1 MTNDRR
7 GDAAGLARELAA
19 QLAAL
24 STPEPN
30 SPAGSRPRPR
40 AGASG
45 APSLAGP
52 RAILEN
58 ASRFVQPALP
68 ADARFRSMKELALR
82 ALRIVTRDQGVF
94 NSAVHEALR
103 TSLLEIEAAFVD
115 LSAEHAARHR
125 ELGEEVE
132 AKHRSLK
139 EAADA
144 THRDLREEVES
155 EKRGLRAAAEAQR
168 TRLEEVRQ
176 ALLSALDE
184 RDEELRA
191 AFADET
197 KSAVGREAGA
207 RESLGHELFESQKR
221 LDVLE
226 RRSDSAGTRIEESS
240 SRLSV
245 AEERLEK
252 LRLDLGRAT
261 EEVRGAR
268 LEWTTLRTEL
278 RSGGGL
284 AAPGEREAAG
294 EPETRAAADP
304 LSAGLYADFER
315 TFRGAED
322 EIRARQEGDV
332 SLFIGAKHPVVDLGC
347 GRGEF
352 LEALSARGLAGRG
365 CDTNPVMV
373 ARCREKGL
381 AVDDA
386 DLFSW
391 LRAQPEGS
399 LGGVTAYQVVEHLPA
414 DALLPLVELA
424 VSRLAT
430 GGRLLLETVNAE
442 SVYAMKWFWMDL
454 THVRPVP
461 GPSLGRLMEACGL
474 REVTIAYRS
483 PVPREVTGG
492 GTEASDPLVAALAG
506 LVFAPQDVAVTG
518 VK

>member
-1 MTNDRR
+1 MTKDRR
-7 GDAAGLARELAA
+7 DEAAGLARELAA

-24 STPEPN
+24 ATPEPN
-30 SPAGSRPRPR
+30 STAGSRPRPR
-40 AGASG
+40 AGAGG

-68 ADARFRSMKELALR
+68 ADARFRSVKELALR

-103 TSLLEIEAAFVD
+103 TSLLEIEAALAGVV
-115 LSAEHAARHR
+115 AEQQETHR
-125 ELGEEVE
+125 ALGEEVE
-132 AKHRSLK
+132 ARHRGLQ
-139 EAADA
+139 D
-144 THRDLREEVES
+144 EVEAH
-155 EKRGLRAAAEAQR
+155 RAW
-168 TRLEEVRQ
+168 LEEARE
-176 ALLSALDE
+176 ALLAAMDDRSGKLGDSIADLS
-184 RDEELRA
+184 RA
-191 AFADET
+191 VE
-197 KSAVGREAGA
+197 REAGA
-207 RESLGHELFESQKR
+207 RESIGRELLGSQKR
-221 LDVLE
+221 LDLLE
-226 RRSDSAGTRIEESS
+226 TRSDSAGGRLDEAS
-240 SRLSV
+240 SRLSA

-252 LRLDLGRAT
+252 LKLDLSHAT
-261 EEVRGAR
+261 EELRGAR

-278 RSGGGL
+278 RPGGGH
-284 AAPGEREAAG
+284 AAPAEKGAVHA
-294 EPETRAAADP
+294 PETRSAADP

-332 SLFIGAKHPVVDLGC
+332 SLFLGTKHPVADLGC

-352 LEALSARGLAGRG
+352 LEALAARGLAGRG

-373 ARCREKGL
+373 ARCRQKGL
-381 AVDDA
+381 AVDEA
-386 DLFSW
+386 DLFGW

-399 LGGVTAYQVVEHLPA
+399 LGGITAYQVVEHLPA
-414 DALLPLVELA
+414 DSLLPLVELA

-474 REVTIAYRS
+474 KEVTITLRS

-492 GTEASDPLVAALAG
+492 ALDSSDPLVAALAR

>member
-19 QLAAL
+19 QLSAL
-24 STPEPN
+24 ATPEPN

-40 AGASG
+40 NGAGGG
-45 APSLAGP
+45 ASLAGP

-58 ASRFVQPALP
+58 ASRFVQPSLP

-103 TSLLEIEAAFVD
+103 TSLLEIEAAFGD
-115 LSAEHAARHR
+115 LSAENQARLR
-125 ELGEEVE
+125 ELGEDVE
-132 AKHRSLK
+132 SRHRGLREELDAGDRSLK
-139 EAADA
+139 E
-144 THRDLREEVES
+144 E
-155 EKRGLRAAAEAQR
+155 AEAQR
-168 TRLEEVRQ
+168 ARLEEVR
-176 ALLSALDE
+176 AAFLAALDD

-191 AFADET
+191 ALAAET
-197 KSAVGREAGA
+197 KSVAGAVEREVKA
-207 RESLGHELFESQKR
+207 RESLGHDLLGSQKR
-221 LDVLE
+221 LDLLE
-226 RRSDSAGTRIEESS
+226 SRSDSAGGRLDEAS
-240 SRLSV
+240 SRLSA
-245 AEERLEK
+245 AEERLER
-252 LRLDLGRAT
+252 LRLDLSKAT
-261 EEVRGAR
+261 EELRGAR

-278 RSGGGL
+278 RSGSGL
-284 AAPGEREAAG
+284 AAPAEREETFA
-294 EPETRAAADP
+294 PETRSAADP

-332 SLFIGAKHPVVDLGC
+332 SLFLGARHPIADLGC

-352 LEALSARGLAGRG
+352 LEAVAARGLVGRG

-373 ARCREKGL
+373 ARCRQKGL
-381 AVDDA
+381 AVDET

-492 GTEASDPLVAALAG
+492 GTEPSDPLVAALAR

>member
-24 STPEPN
+24 ATPEPN
-30 SPAGSRPRPR
+30 SPASPRPRPR
-40 AGASG
+40 AGSG
-45 APSLAGP
+45 SGPSLAGP
-52 RAILEN
+52 RTILEN
-58 ASRFVQPALP
+58 ASRFVQPSLP
-68 ADARFRSMKELALR
+68 ADARYRSLKELALR

-115 LSAEHAARHR
+115 LSSEHRARHR
-125 ELGEEVE
+125 ELGDEVE
-132 AKHRSLK
+132 AKHHSLK
-139 EAADA
+139 DE
-144 THRDLREEVES
+144 
-155 EKRGLRAAAEAQR
+155 AEAQR
-168 TRLEEVRQ
+168 ARLEEVRL

-184 RDEELRA
+184 RDVELRA
-191 AFADET
+191 TLAEET
-197 KSAVGREAGA
+197 RRVDGAVEREASVRERLGA
-207 RESLGHELFESQKR
+207 DVLGSQKR
-221 LDVLE
+221 LDLLE
-226 RRSDSAGTRIEESS
+226 SRSDAAGTRLEESS
-240 SRLSV
+240 TRLSA
-245 AEERLEK
+245 AEGRLEG

-261 EEVRGAR
+261 EELRGAR

-278 RSGGGL
+278 RSGGSL
-284 AAPGEREAAG
+284 AAPADRGLPGA
-294 EPETRAAADP
+294 PETRSAADP

-332 SLFIGAKHPVVDLGC
+332 SLFVGAKLPIADLGC

-352 LEALSARGLAGRG
+352 LEALAARGLAGRG

-373 ARCREKGL
+373 ARCREKRL
-381 AVDDA
+381 AVDEA

-391 LRAQPEGS
+391 LREQPEGS
-399 LGGVTAYQVVEHLPA
+399 LGGVTAYQVVEHLPS

-424 VSRLAT
+424 VSRLAP

-492 GTEASDPLVAALAG
+492 GTEASDPLVAALAR

>member
-24 STPEPN
+24 ATPEPN
-30 SPAGSRPRPR
+30 SPSGSRPRPR
-40 AGASG
+40 AGAGGG
-45 APSLAGP
+45 ASLAGP

-58 ASRFVQPALP
+58 ASRFVQPSLP
-68 ADARFRSMKELALR
+68 ADARFRGLKELALR

-103 TSLLEIEAAFVD
+103 TSLLEIEASFGD
-115 LSAEHAARHR
+115 LAAEQRARHHELAENVEARHR
-125 ELGEEVE
+125 GQMERFDGRFEEE
-132 AKHRSLK
+132 A
-139 EAADA
+139 
-144 THRDLREEVES
+144 
-155 EKRGLRAAAEAQR
+155 GAQR
-168 TRLEEVRQ
+168 ARLEELRQ
-176 ALLSALDE
+176 ALLSALED
-184 RDEELRA
+184 RDGVLRA
-191 AFADET
+191 VFTDET
-197 KSAVGREAGA
+197 TQVIGAIEREAGA
-207 RESLGHELFESQKR
+207 RESLGQELIASQKR
-221 LDVLE
+221 IDLLE
-226 RRSDSAGTRIEESS
+226 NRSDSAGGRLDEAA
-240 SRLSV
+240 SRLSA
-245 AEERLEK
+245 AEERLGK
-252 LRLDLGRAT
+252 LQIDLSHAT
-261 EEVRGAR
+261 EELRGAR

-278 RSGGGL
+278 RSASGP
-284 AAPGEREAAG
+284 APAAG
-294 EPETRAAADP
+294 QAEAFAPETRPAADP

-332 SLFIGAKHPVVDLGC
+332 SLFLGARHPIADLGC

-352 LEALSARGLAGRG
+352 LEALVARGLAGRG
-365 CDTNPVMV
+365 CDTNPVMI
-373 ARCREKGL
+373 ARCRQKGL
-381 AVDDA
+381 SVDEA

-414 DALLPLVELA
+414 DSLLPLVELA

-474 REVTIAYRS
+474 REVTIALRS

-492 GTEASDPLVAALAG
+492 TLDASDPLVAALAR

>member
-24 STPEPN
+24 ATPGPN
-30 SPAGSRPRPR
+30 APTGSPEKRR
-40 AGASG
+40 AGRG
-45 APSLAGP
+45 RGPSLAGP
-52 RAILEN
+52 RATLEN
-58 ASRFVQPALP
+58 ASRFVQPVLP
-68 ADARFRSMKELALR
+68 ADAPFRSLKALVLR

-103 TSLLEIEAAFVD
+103 TALIETEAALGD
-115 LSAEHAARHR
+115 LAAAHQAAKDELRDDIDGAR
-125 ELGEEVE
+125 EE
-132 AKHRSLK
+132 AGRK
-139 EAADA
+139 ADA
-144 THRDLREEVES
+144 VRAALLAALDERREELLAETGRVES
-155 EKRGLRAAAEAQR
+155 ELGREAAARDVLGRELLGSQRRIDLLEGRSEAAG
-168 TRLEEVRQ
+168 TRLEE
-176 ALLSALDE
+176 ASARLAGAEARLE
-184 RDEELRA
+184 RLQGDLLRA
-191 AFADET
+191 SED
-197 KSAVGREAGA
+197 
-207 RESLGHELFESQKR
+207 
-221 LDVLE
+221 
-226 RRSDSAGTRIEESS
+226 
-240 SRLSV
+240 
-245 AEERLEK
+245 
-252 LRLDLGRAT
+252 LRA
-261 EEVRGAR
+261 AR

-284 AAPGEREAAG
+284 AASADAAG
-294 EPETRAAADP
+294 FGAPETRSAADP

-315 TFRGAED
+315 AFRGAED

-332 SLFIGAKHPVVDLGC
+332 ALFVGSPGPVADLGC

-352 LEALSARGLAGRG
+352 LEALAARGFAGRG

-381 AVDDA
+381 AVDEA

-391 LRAQPEGS
+391 LRAQPESS

-424 VSRLAT
+424 VSRLAP

-461 GPSLGRLMEACGL
+461 APSLGRLMEACGL
-474 REVTIAYRS
+474 REVTTAYRS
-483 PVPREVTGG
+483 PVPREVSGG
-492 GTEASDPLVAALAG
+492 GTEPADPMVAALAR

>member
-30 SPAGSRPRPR
+30 SPAPNRSRPR
-40 AGASG
+40 AGTG
-45 APSLAGP
+45 GGPSLAGP
-52 RAILEN
+52 RTILEN

-68 ADARFRSMKELALR
+68 GDARFRSLKDLVLR

-94 NSAVHEALR
+94 NSAIHEALR
-103 TSLLEIEAAFVD
+103 TSLLEIEAAFAD
-115 LSAEHAARHR
+115 LALEHQARHR
-125 ELGEEVE
+125 ELGEEV
-132 AKHRSLK
+132 A
-139 EAADA
+139 
-144 THRDLREEVES
+144 
-155 EKRGLRAAAEAQR
+155 AQR
-168 TRLEEVRQ
+168 VRLEEARL

-184 RDEELRA
+184 RDGDLRA
-191 AFADET
+191 ALADEAKRT
-197 KSAVGREAGA
+197 DGTVEREAAA
-207 RESLGHELFESQKR
+207 RERLGLDLRGSQKR
-221 LDVLE
+221 LDLLE
-226 RRSDSAGTRIEESS
+226 SRSDSAGTRLEESS
-240 SRLSV
+240 SRLSA

-252 LRLDLGRAT
+252 LRVDLGRAT
-261 EEVRGAR
+261 EELRGAR

-278 RSGGGL
+278 RSGSGL
-284 AAPGEREAAG
+284 ATPADRGATGA
-294 EPETRAAADP
+294 PETRSAADP

-332 SLFIGAKHPVVDLGC
+332 SLFLDAKRPIADLGC

-352 LEALSARGLAGRG
+352 LEALAARGLAGLG

-373 ARCREKGL
+373 ARCREKKL
-381 AVDDA
+381 AVDEA

-391 LRAQPEGS
+391 LRAQPEDS

-424 VSRLAT
+424 VSRLAP

-492 GTEASDPLVAALAG
+492 GTEASDPLVAALAR

>member
-1 MTNDRR
+1 
-7 GDAAGLARELAA
+7 
-19 QLAAL
+19 
-24 STPEPN
+24 
-30 SPAGSRPRPR
+30 
-40 AGASG
+40 
-45 APSLAGP
+45 
-52 RAILEN
+52 
-58 ASRFVQPALP
+58 
-68 ADARFRSMKELALR
+68 MKELALR

-103 TSLLEIEAAFVD
+103 TSLLEIEAALAD
-115 LSAEHAARHR
+115 LAAEHRARHR

-132 AKHRSLK
+132 GRHRGLK
-139 EAADA
+139 EEVEALN
-144 THRDLREEVES
+144 RGLREEVDAKE
-155 EKRGLRAAAEAQR
+155 RGLKDEAEAQR
-168 TRLEEVRQ
+168 ARLEELRQ
-176 ALLSALDE
+176 AILSALDD
-184 RDEELRA
+184 RAGELRA

-197 KSAVGREAGA
+197 KRVVGAVEREAGA
-207 RESLGHELFESQKR
+207 RESLGHELLGSQKR
-221 LDVLE
+221 LDLLE
-226 RRSDSAGTRIEESS
+226 SRSDAAGGRLDEAS
-240 SRLSV
+240 SRLSA

-252 LRLDLGRAT
+252 LRLDLSYAT
-261 EEVRGAR
+261 EELREAR

-278 RSGGGL
+278 RSGPGL
-284 AAPGEREAAG
+284 AAPAEREGAFA
-294 EPETRAAADP
+294 PEARSAADP

-315 TFRGAED
+315 SFRGAED
-322 EIRARQEGDV
+322 VIRARQEGDV
-332 SLFIGAKHPVVDLGC
+332 SLFLGARLPIADLGC

-352 LEALSARGLAGRG
+352 LEALVARGLAGRG

-373 ARCREKGL
+373 ARCRQKGL
-381 AVDDA
+381 AVDEA

-414 DALLPLVELA
+414 DSLLPLVELA

-461 GPSLGRLMEACGL
+461 APSLGRLMEACGL
-474 REVTIAYRS
+474 REITTAYRS

-492 GTEASDPLVAALAG
+492 TLDASDPLVGALAR

>member
-7 GDAAGLARELAA
+7 GDATGLARELGA

-24 STPEPN
+24 ATPEPN
-30 SPAGSRPRPR
+30 APSGSRLRPR
-40 AGASG
+40 GAGVPG

-52 RAILEN
+52 RATLEN
-58 ASRFVQPALP
+58 AARFVQPVLP
-68 ADARFRSMKELALR
+68 ADAPFRSLKALVLR

-103 TSLLEIEAAFVD
+103 TALLETEAALAD
-115 LSAEHAARHR
+115 LAAAQAAGQREAVESARGDAERRTEATRAALIANLDELEARLLGEAKRVEDALGQEAAARDS
-125 ELGEEVE
+125 LG
-132 AKHRSLK
+132 
-139 EAADA
+139 
-144 THRDLREEVES
+144 RDL
-155 EKRGLRAAAEAQR
+155 L
-168 TRLEEVRQ
+168 
-176 ALLSALDE
+176 
-184 RDEELRA
+184 
-191 AFADET
+191 
-197 KSAVGREAGA
+197 
-207 RESLGHELFESQKR
+207 ESQKR
-221 LDVLE
+221 LDLLE
-226 RRSDSAGTRIEESS
+226 NRSDGAGTRLEESA
-240 SRLSV
+240 SRLSA
-245 AEERLEK
+245 AEERLAG
-252 LRLDLGRAT
+252 LRSDLGSAT
-261 EEVRGAR
+261 EDLRAAR

-278 RSGGGL
+278 RSGVGL
-284 AAPGEREAAG
+284 AAQTDSGTAFAL
-294 EPETRAAADP
+294 ETRSAADP
-304 LSAGLYADFER
+304 ISAGLYADFER

-332 SLFIGAKHPVVDLGC
+332 SLFLAVPGPVADLGC

-352 LEALSARGLAGRG
+352 LEALAARNLAGRG

-399 LGGVTAYQVVEHLPA
+399 LGGITAYQVVEHLPA

-424 VSRLAT
+424 VSRLAP

-461 GPSLGRLMEACGL
+461 APSLGRLMEVCGL
-474 REVTIAYRS
+474 RDVSTAYRS

-492 GTEASDPLVAALAG
+492 SAEASDPLVAAMARL
-506 LVFAPQDVAVTG
+506 LFAPQDVAVTG

>member
-7 GDAAGLARELAA
+7 GDVAGLARELAA

-24 STPEPN
+24 ATPEPN
-30 SPAGSRPRPR
+30 SPASTRSRPR
-40 AGASG
+40 AGSGG

-52 RAILEN
+52 RTILEN
-58 ASRFVQPALP
+58 ASRFVQPSLP
-68 ADARFRSMKELALR
+68 ADARFRSLKELALR

-103 TSLLEIEAAFVD
+103 TSLLEVEAAFVD
-115 LSAEHAARHR
+115 LSSEHLARLR
-125 ELGEEVE
+125 ELGDEVE
-132 AKHRSLK
+132 VKHRGLK
-139 EAADA
+139 DE
-144 THRDLREEVES
+144 
-155 EKRGLRAAAEAQR
+155 AEAQR
-168 TRLEEVRQ
+168 ARLEEVRL

-184 RDEELRA
+184 RDIELRA
-191 AFADET
+191 SLAEET
-197 KSAVGREAGA
+197 RRVDGAVER
-207 RESLGHELFESQKR
+207 LGVEHSGSQKR
-221 LDVLE
+221 LDLLE
-226 RRSDSAGTRIEESS
+226 SRSDSAGSRLEESS
-240 SRLSV
+240 TRLSS
-245 AEERLEK
+245 AEERLET

-261 EEVRGAR
+261 EELRGAR

-278 RSGGGL
+278 RSGGSL
-284 AAPGEREAAG
+284 AAPADGGASG
-294 EPETRAAADP
+294 VPETRSAADP

-332 SLFIGAKHPVVDLGC
+332 SLFLGAKHPIADLGC

-352 LEALSARGLAGRG
+352 LEALAARGLAGRG

-373 ARCREKGL
+373 ARCREKRL

-391 LRAQPEGS
+391 LREQPEGS

-424 VSRLAT
+424 VSRLAP

-492 GTEASDPLVAALAG
+492 GTEASDPLVAALAR

>member
-1 MTNDRR
+1 
-7 GDAAGLARELAA
+7 
-19 QLAAL
+19 
-24 STPEPN
+24 
-30 SPAGSRPRPR
+30 
-40 AGASG
+40 
-45 APSLAGP
+45 
-52 RAILEN
+52 
-58 ASRFVQPALP
+58 
-68 ADARFRSMKELALR
+68 MKELALR

-103 TSLLEIEAAFVD
+103 TSLLEIEGAFGD
-115 LSAEHAARHR
+115 LASEHRAKHR

-132 AKHRSLK
+132 ARH
-139 EAADA
+139 
-144 THRDLREEVES
+144 
-155 EKRGLRAAAEAQR
+155 RGLKDEAEAQR
-168 TRLEEVRQ
+168 GRLEEVRL

-184 RDEELRA
+184 RDDELRA
-191 AFADET
+191 SLAEETRRADG
-197 KSAVGREAGA
+197 AVEREASA
-207 RESLGHELFESQKR
+207 RERLSADLLGSQKR
-221 LDVLE
+221 LDLLE
-226 RRSDSAGTRIEESS
+226 SRSDSAGGRLDEAS
-240 SRLSV
+240 SRLSA
-245 AEERLEK
+245 AEERLER
-252 LRLDLGRAT
+252 LRLDLSKAT
-261 EEVRGAR
+261 EELRGAR

-278 RSGGGL
+278 RSGSAL
-284 AAPGEREAAG
+284 AAPTEREETFA
-294 EPETRAAADP
+294 PETRSAADP

-332 SLFIGAKHPVVDLGC
+332 SLFLGAQHPIADLGC

-352 LEALSARGLAGRG
+352 LEALAARGLVGRG

-373 ARCREKGL
+373 ARCREKRL

-424 VSRLAT
+424 VSRLAS

-492 GTEASDPLVAALAG
+492 GTEPSDPLVAALAR